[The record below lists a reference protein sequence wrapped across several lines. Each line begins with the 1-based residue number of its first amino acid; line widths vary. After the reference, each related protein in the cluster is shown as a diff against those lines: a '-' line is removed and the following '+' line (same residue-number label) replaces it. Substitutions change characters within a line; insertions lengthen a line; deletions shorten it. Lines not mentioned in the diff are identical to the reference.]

1 MRELERNS
9 QRPFGK
15 VSRKGHFKMDV
26 EKVPFYNVPDLTGFK
41 VNIFKLNKIYS

>member
-15 VSRKGHFKMDV
+15 VSRKGKFLMNVD
-26 EKVPFYNVPDLTGFK
+26 KVPFYNVPDLTNFK
-41 VNIFKLNKIYS
+41 VN